1 MIVTRCAV
9 IPAYN
14 AAARLPQTLDGLLPY
29 VDQIIVVDDGSN
41 DDTAVVAQQHER
53 TVVISQRR
61 QGPGGAVL
69 RGLKSARDLGAQWA
83 VVVDADG
90 QMDAKRIPFLFE
102 VLESGD
108 VDLVRGSRLEP
119 ESGGD
124 SMPLLRYAAGRIL
137 ALPSS
142 WSARSSIRDPLSGF
156 VALRLSKLPDT
167 LWRGFG
173 YPMHLS
179 AAIAAAGGR
188 IEHVAVPASY
198 PRDGISHHG
207 LHRAPAIFIA
217 LMMSAKARLR

>member
-1 MIVTRCAV
+1 MGCRYRC
-9 IPAYN
+9 
-14 AAARLPQTLDGLLPY
+14 RR
-29 VDQIIVVDDGSN
+29 SN
-41 DDTAVVAQQHER
+41 GWQA
-53 TVVISQRR
+53 
-61 QGPGGAVL
+61 
-69 RGLKSARDLGAQWA
+69 
-83 VVVDADG
+83 
-90 QMDAKRIPFLFE
+90 FLFE

-173 YPMHLS
+173 YPMHRS

-207 LHRAPAIFIA
+207 LHRAPAIFIVDDVGEGASGMKVTVLTTSWPKHESDPGGA
-217 LMMSAKARLR
+217 LLQKLRDSGPWRQLDDSLPRIGRRAG